1 LPGQAAPV
9 QTPLKTAVIHGAPE
23 GHDARILAE
32 KARALMPDDRVLLH
46 IALDD
51 MRAATLVDLLAFFAP
66 DVRVIIFPAWDC
78 LPYDRVSPNSDIV
91 ARRVAALTKLLA
103 WDREQERYSPHPDYD
118 CERRDS
124 ARHAARRARK
134 RRPHRRARDR
144 SSIFRTSR
152 NFSRAAAIPAPKQ

>member
-1 LPGQAAPV
+1 MPTQVAHA
-9 QTPLKTAVIHGAPE
+9 QTPQKTGVIYGAPE

-32 KARALMPDDRVLLH
+32 KARALMPEDRVLLH

-51 MRAATLVDLLAFFAP
+51 MRAATLADLLAFFAP

-103 WDREQERYSPHPDYD
+103 WDREQERYPRILITLSLIH
-118 CERRDS
+118 
-124 ARHAARRARK
+124 
-134 RRPHRRARDR
+134 
-144 SSIFRTSR
+144 I
-152 NFSRAAAIPAPKQ
+152 